1 MRWKLKGNWNGAG
14 DKSLHTHSFSFGLNH
29 FWPLKW
35 LLMRKSEKKDLI
47 LKSPLFPINLLTF
60 FIVVHFRIDWLKRT
74 FWFFF
79 FLSIRRVMSIWG
91 WNSFNNFLKGLYLT
105 LWYISFLLSG
115 TICVFDP
122 HLLFRTLTNFINL
135 LSDKRKFSPSHEK
148 FLVQIYHYLQM
159 VL

>member
-1 MRWKLKGNWNGAG
+1 MRWKLKGNWNGAD

-29 FWPLKW
+29 FWTLEVASHEEKWEKGPYLK
-35 LLMRKSEKKDLI
+35 KPSVPD
-47 LKSPLFPINLLTF
+47 LLTYIF
-60 FIVVHFRIDWLKRT
+60 YRRT
-74 FWFFF
+74 FLDRLAKTVREDETHLRISW
-79 FLSIRRVMSIWG
+79 
-91 WNSFNNFLKGLYLT
+91 KGLYLT

-135 LSDKRKFSPSHEK
+135 LSDKRKFSPPHEK
-148 FLVQIYHYLQM
+148 FLVQIYHFLQM